1 MDDDFYYN
9 FNLVFTAEI
18 QRGLKNRFVDWF
30 NNICLSE
37 SPKQTVKNEIKHIK
51 INRTHE
57 LFLIWPLGLKSKVC
71 S

>member
-18 QRGLKNRFVDWF
+18 QRGLKNRFVDLF

-37 SPKQTVKNEIKHIK
+37 SPTQTVNNQIKHIK
-51 INRTHE
+51 IIKTMSC
-57 LFLIWPLGLKSKVC
+57 F
-71 S
+71 